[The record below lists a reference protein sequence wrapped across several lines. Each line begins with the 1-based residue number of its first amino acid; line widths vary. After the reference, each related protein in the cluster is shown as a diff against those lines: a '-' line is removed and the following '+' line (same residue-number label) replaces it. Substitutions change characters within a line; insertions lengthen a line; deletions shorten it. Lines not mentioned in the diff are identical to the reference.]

1 MKTIKGKT
9 VLVTG
14 GAQGMGKSYVKN
26 AAKEGAKNVII
37 WDLNESEMQK
47 TAAEFSNE
55 TTKIYCYKVDV
66 TNTELVYELAEEI
79 TKKIGPVHLLINNAG
94 IVVSENFIDHSPKK
108 IDLTMQINSIA
119 PMHIARA
126 FLPGMVETE
135 EAHIVN
141 IASGAAYMYCPKIIT
156 YCSSKWAIYGWSQG
170 LNVEL
175 QETHP
180 HIKVTTVTPGHIDT
194 GMFDGAHSAL
204 MPLISPQTM
213 VDAVWKGI
221 KKNKTTVVRPKRL
234 GLVPL
239 VRGIAGVRGW
249 NRISK
254 VTGIN
259 DFMAG
264 V

>member
-1 MKTIKGKT
+1 MKSIQGKT

-14 GAQGMGKSYVKN
+14 GARGMGKAYVRN
-26 AAKEGAKNVII
+26 AVQEGAKHVII
-37 WDLNESEMQK
+37 WDLNESEMQH
-47 TAAEFSNE
+47 TATEFKHYL
-55 TTKIYCYKVDV
+55 TQIHCYKVDV
-66 TNTELVYELAEEI
+66 TDTDLVYTLADEI
-79 TKKIGPVHLLINNAG
+79 IKKYGPVHLLINNAG
-94 IVVSENFIDHSPKK
+94 IVVSENFIEHSPKK
-108 IDLTMQINSIA
+108 IDLTMQINSVA

-175 QETHP
+175 KETHP

-194 GMFDGAHSAL
+194 GMFDGAHSSL
-204 MPLISPQTM
+204 MPLISPEKM

-221 KKNKTTVVRPKRL
+221 KKNKETVIRPKRVGFVPFVR
-234 GLVPL
+234 GLV
-239 VRGIAGVRGW
+239 GVRGW
-249 NRISK
+249 NKISK
-254 VTGIN
+254 ISGIN

-264 V
+264 S